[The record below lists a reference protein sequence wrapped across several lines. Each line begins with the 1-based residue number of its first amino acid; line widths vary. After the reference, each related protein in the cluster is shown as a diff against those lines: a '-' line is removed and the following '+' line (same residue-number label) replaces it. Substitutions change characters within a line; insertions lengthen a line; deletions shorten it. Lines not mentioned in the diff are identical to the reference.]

1 VRLLID
7 TNVILDV
14 LLAREP
20 HLRDSAAVMSRVES
34 GDVAGWLCA
43 TTVTTIFY
51 LVAKAG
57 STDTAMT
64 EVRKLLALFEI
75 APVNRPVLETAI
87 ALGFADF
94 EDAVLHEA
102 ARQVDAK
109 AIVSRNTSY
118 FKNAELPVYTPAEL
132 LEILDLQSGDR

>member
-1 VRLLID
+1 MRILVD

-43 TTVTTIFY
+43 TTITTIFY

-57 STDTAMT
+57 STNTAMAQ
-64 EVRKLLALFEI
+64 VRKLLALFEI

-87 ALGFADF
+87 TLGFADF

-109 AIVSRNTSY
+109 AIVSRNTSH

-132 LEILDLQSGDR
+132 LEILDLQSADL